1 MTTQQIGTGTMIE
14 RSTVETVLA
23 RVAVAAFQ
31 YYPLKSTEE
40 LGWTVEEDVDWALA
54 PLRSLP
60 GARSEEWRQRVRD
73 VIVNQASDRRA
84 FTAALMALAED
95 RD

>member
-1 MTTQQIGTGTMIE
+1 MTTQQIGTRTMIE

-31 YYPLKSTEE
+31 YYPSKATDE

-60 GARSEEWRQRVRD
+60 AGQNEEWRHRVRE
-73 VIVNQASDRRA
+73 VLVNQAADRRA
-84 FTAALMALAED
+84 FTADLMALAED